1 MHSTKPMQ
9 TVKPNSKSCYIFHLA
24 SPISHH
30 VDIELGTE
38 SGESANTICINRL
51 LLELY
56 M

>member
-9 TVKPNSKSCYIFHLA
+9 TVKPNSKSCYISNHA
-24 SPISHH
+24 SH